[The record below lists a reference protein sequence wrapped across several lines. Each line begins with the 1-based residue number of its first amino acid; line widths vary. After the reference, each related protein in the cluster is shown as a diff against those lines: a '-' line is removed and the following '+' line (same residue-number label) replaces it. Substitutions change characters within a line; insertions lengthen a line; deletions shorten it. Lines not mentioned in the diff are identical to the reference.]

1 MGSLVCEAKG
11 NMLIDNDMSE
21 QIKIQLPDGSVRE
34 VAQGTT
40 PFDVAMSISPRL
52 AAAVVVAR
60 IRPLT
65 TPVVAGET
73 AVEEAD
79 EAQTEAGMYGSAS
92 ELGERLVDLAAP
104 LNEDVALELLKESD
118 EAALK
123 VVRHSAAHVMA
134 TAILELFPETKLGHG
149 PATDNGFFYDVYRET
164 PFTEDDLAA
173 IEKRMAE
180 VVARDETFVRE
191 QESREMGLKD
201 YAEHGD
207 FMKVHFIERFTK
219 PGDEISLYRNGKFV
233 DFCRGPHVP
242 STGRVKAFKVTSV
255 AGAYWLGD
263 EKNQQ
268 LQRIYGTAFFN
279 AKDMDAHFKRLEEI
293 KARDHRVLGKQLD
306 LFSIQ
311 EVAGAGLIF
320 WHPKGGLIRKTME
333 DWMRDECIRRGYEM
347 VFTPHIM
354 RRELWKVSGHE
365 GFYSQNMYPPMEL
378 DDAEYRLKPMNCPG
392 HILIYKNSPKSYR
405 DLPQRYAELGN
416 VYRYERSG
424 TMHGLLRVRGF
435 TQDDAHI
442 FCTPEQIESEIAACV
457 EFADEVLKAFGFAEF
472 KVELST
478 WDPKDQKSYVG
489 SPEHWETAVGSL
501 KKVLDAKAIP
511 YREIPGEAAFYGP
524 KIDIKLVDVLGR
536 LWQLSTVQFDF
547 NLPQRFELEY
557 TGEDG
562 EKHRPVMVHRAL
574 FGSVERFF
582 GVLIEHYA
590 GAFPLWLA
598 PVQVGLV
605 PISEKHVEYARAVKA
620 KLEVAGLRVE
630 LDARN
635 EKMNAKIRE
644 FTLQKVPFVLV
655 MGDKEAEQREV
666 NVRVRGGGVQGTF
679 PLSEFIANATTLITR
694 KELNLSDTPKWHDA
708 VLKAV
713 QSFPTDQFDLNDL
726 YDLRDEFASI
736 FPNNRHVN
744 EKLRQQLQTLRDEGI
759 IQFLDNEGN
768 YKRIK

>member
-1 MGSLVCEAKG
+1 M
-11 NMLIDNDMSE
+11 IR
-21 QIKIQLPDGSVRE
+21 IQLPDGSVRE
-34 VAQGTT
+34 VSRGTT
-40 PFDVAMSISPRL
+40 AYDVATSISPRL

-60 IRPLT
+60 IHPLT
-65 TPVVAGET
+65 AAASET
-73 AVEEAD
+73 TATEETS
-79 EAQTEAGMYGSAS
+79 EAEMYGGAES
-92 ELGERLVDLAAP
+92 GERLVDLAAP
-104 LNEDVALELLKESD
+104 LMEDVALELLKESD

-149 PATDNGFFYDVYRET
+149 PATDSGFFYDVYRET
-164 PFTEDDLAA
+164 PFSDEDLAA
-173 IEKRMAE
+173 IETRMGE
-180 VVARDETFVRE
+180 VVARDEKFIRE
-191 QESREMGLKD
+191 EESREMGLKD
-201 YAEHGD
+201 YAEQGE
-207 FMKVHFIERFTK
+207 FMKVHFIEKFTQ

-279 AKDMDAHFKRLEEI
+279 TKDLDAHFKRLEEI

-311 EVAGAGLIF
+311 EVAGSGLIF
-320 WHPKGGLIRKTME
+320 WHPKGGLIRKAME
-333 DWMRDECIRRGYEM
+333 DWMREECIRRGYDM
-347 VFTPHIM
+347 VYTPHIM
-354 RRELWKVSGHE
+354 RRDLWKISGHE

-392 HILIYKNSPKSYR
+392 HILIYKNSPRSYR
-405 DLPQRYAELGN
+405 DLPIRYAELGN

-442 FCTPEQIESEIAACV
+442 FCTPEQVVSEIEGCLD
-457 EFADEVLKAFGFAEF
+457 FAEVVLKTFGFDEYR
-472 KVELST
+472 VELSLR
-478 WDPKDQKSYVG
+478 DPKKAGEFVGNAADWEKAEAALKAVLTNRGVAFKS
-489 SPEHWETAVGSL
+489 
-501 KKVLDAKAIP
+501 
-511 YREIPGEAAFYGP
+511 IPGEGAFYGP

-547 NLPQRFELEY
+547 NLPARFELEY
-557 TGEDG
+557 KGEDG
-562 EKHRPVMVHRAL
+562 ELHQPVMVHRAL

-598 PVQVGLV
+598 PVQIGIV
-605 PISEKHVEYARAVKA
+605 PISEKHVEYASAVKA
-620 KLEVAGLRVE
+620 KLEAAGLRVE
-630 LDARN
+630 LDERN

-655 MGDKEAEQREV
+655 MGDKEAAAEAV
-666 NVRVRGGGVQGTF
+666 SVRTRGKG
-679 PLSEFIANATTLITR
+679 
-694 KELNLSDTPKWHDA
+694 
-708 VLKAV
+708 
-713 QSFPTDQFDLNDL
+713 
-726 YDLRDEFASI
+726 
-736 FPNNRHVN
+736 
-744 EKLRQQLQTLRDEGI
+744 DEGSVALADFI
-759 IQFLDNEGN
+759 ERAKGLVAS
-768 YKRIK
+768 KSVAL

>member
-1 MGSLVCEAKG
+1 M
-11 NMLIDNDMSE
+11 
-21 QIKIQLPDGSVRE
+21 IKIQLPDGSLRE
-34 VAQGTT
+34 VPKGTT
-40 PFDVAMSISPRL
+40 PFDIANSISPRL

-60 IRPLT
+60 VRALAPAASNTNEAALEASEEAMYSSHTPGSDAARIVDLNLPLT
-65 TPVVAGET
+65 
-73 AVEEAD
+73 
-79 EAQTEAGMYGSAS
+79 
-92 ELGERLVDLAAP
+92 
-104 LNEDVALELLKESD
+104 EDVALELLKEND
-118 EAALK
+118 PAALK

-149 PATDNGFFYDVYRET
+149 PATDNGFFYDVYREV
-164 PFTEDDLAA
+164 PFTEADLAA
-173 IEKRMAE
+173 IETRMAD
-180 VVARDETFVRE
+180 VVKRDEPFIRVE
-191 QESREMGLKD
+191 ESREKGLTD
-201 YAEHGD
+201 YAAQGE
-207 FMKVHFIERFTK
+207 FMKLHFIERFTQ
-219 PGDEISLYRNGKFV
+219 PGDEISLYKNGNFT

-242 STGRVKAFKVTSV
+242 STSRVKAFKVVSI

-279 AKDMDAHFKRLEEI
+279 AKDLEAHFKHLEEI

-333 DWMRDECIRRGYEM
+333 DWMREECIRRGYDM

-354 RRELWKVSGHE
+354 RRELWKISGHE
-365 GFYSQNMYPPMEL
+365 GYYSDNMYPPMEL

-392 HILIYKNSPKSYR
+392 HILIYKNTPRSYR

-442 FCTPEQIESEIAACV
+442 FCTPEQIEGEVIACLD
-457 EFADEVLKAFGFAEF
+457 FAEAVLKTFGFAEYR
-472 KVELST
+472 VELSLR
-478 WDPKDQKSYVG
+478 DPKKAGEFVG
-489 SPEHWETAVGSL
+489 NAADWESAESVL
-501 KKVLDAKAIP
+501 KDVLTKRGVAFKAIP
-511 YREIPGEAAFYGP
+511 GEGAFYGP

-547 NLPQRFELEY
+547 NLPARFELEY
-557 TGEDG
+557 KGEDG
-562 EKHRPVMVHRAL
+562 ELHQPVMVHRAL

-598 PVQVGLV
+598 PVQIGIV
-605 PISEKHVEYARAVKA
+605 PISEKHVEYATAVKA
-620 KLEVAGLRVE
+620 KLEAAGLRVE
-630 LDARN
+630 LDVRN

-655 MGDKEAEQREV
+655 MGDKEAATEAV
-666 NVRVRGGGVQGTF
+666 SVRTRGKG
-679 PLSEFIANATTLITR
+679 
-694 KELNLSDTPKWHDA
+694 
-708 VLKAV
+708 
-713 QSFPTDQFDLNDL
+713 
-726 YDLRDEFASI
+726 
-736 FPNNRHVN
+736 
-744 EKLRQQLQTLRDEGI
+744 DEGSVSLI
-759 IQFLDNEGN
+759 DFIERAKGLVAS
-768 YKRIK
+768 KTVAL

>member
-1 MGSLVCEAKG
+1 
-11 NMLIDNDMSE
+11 MSVNE
-21 QIKIQLPDGSVRE
+21 QSIKIQLPDGSVRE
-34 VAQGTT
+34 VPRGTT
-40 PFDVAMSISPRL
+40 ANDVAMSISPRL

-65 TPVVAGET
+65 PVATGT
-73 AVEEAD
+73 AVEEEAS
-79 EAQTEAGMYGSAS
+79 EAAMYGAQTS
-92 ELGERLVDLAAP
+92 GERLVDLAAP
-104 LNEDVALELLKESD
+104 LMEDVALELLKEND

-149 PATDNGFFYDVYRET
+149 PATDSGFFYDVYRET
-164 PFTEDDLAA
+164 PFSDEDLAA
-173 IEKRMAE
+173 IEARMAE
-180 VVARDETFVRE
+180 VVARDEMFLRE
-191 QESREMGLKD
+191 VESREMGLKD

-207 FMKVHFIERFTK
+207 FMKVHFIEKFTK
-219 PGDEISLYRNGKFV
+219 PGEEISLYRNGRFV

-279 AKDMDAHFKRLEEI
+279 TKDLEAHFKRLEEI

-311 EVAGAGLIF
+311 EVAGSGLIF

-333 DWMRDECIRRGYEM
+333 DWMREECIRRGYNM

-354 RRELWKVSGHE
+354 RRELWKISGHE
-365 GFYSQNMYPPMEL
+365 GYYVQNMYPPMEL

-405 DLPQRYAELGN
+405 DLPVRYAELGN

-442 FCTPEQIESEIAACV
+442 FCMPSQIE
-457 EFADEVLKAFGFAEF
+457 DEVVACIDFAQSVLKTFGFEEF
-472 KVELST
+472 KIELST
-478 WDPKDQKSYVG
+478 WDPNDRKNFVG
-489 SPEHWETAVGSL
+489 SDENWEMAVTSL
-501 KKVLDAKAIP
+501 KNVLERKGIP
-511 YREIPGEAAFYGP
+511 FKTIPGEAAFYGP

-536 LWQLSTVQFDF
+536 MWQLSTVQFDF
-547 NLPQRFELEY
+547 NLPARFELEY
-557 TGEDG
+557 KGEDG
-562 EKHRPVMVHRAL
+562 ELHQPVMVHRAL

-605 PISEKHVEYARAVKA
+605 PISEKHLEYAGAVKA
-620 KLEVAGLRVE
+620 KLEAAGLRVE

-655 MGDKEAEQREV
+655 MGDKEAA
-666 NVRVRGGGVQGTF
+666 
-679 PLSEFIANATTLITR
+679 S
-694 KELNLSDTPKWHDA
+694 
-708 VLKAV
+708 KAV
-713 QSFPTDQFDLNDL
+713 SVRT
-726 YDLRDEFASI
+726 RG
-736 FPNNRHVN
+736 
-744 EKLRQQLQTLRDEGI
+744 KGDEGSVALVDFI
-759 IQFLDNEGN
+759 NRANRLIEQKSPGL
-768 YKRIK
+768 

>member
-1 MGSLVCEAKG
+1 MLVLLYMDADGPREVGAGRAKEIC
-11 NMLIDNDMSE
+11 LEITLMSE
-21 QIKIQLPDGSVRE
+21 QMIKVQLPDGSVRE
-34 VAQGTT
+34 VSRGTT
-40 PFDVAMSISPRL
+40 PYDIAMSISPRL

-65 TPVVAGET
+65 AVAVTSATEGE
-73 AVEEAD
+73 EGSEAS
-79 EAQTEAGMYGSAS
+79 MYGAAAG
-92 ELGERLVDLAAP
+92 GERVVDLTAP
-104 LNEDVALELLKESD
+104 LNEDVALELLKETD

-149 PATDNGFFYDVYRET
+149 PATDSGFFYDVYRET

-180 VVARDETFVRE
+180 VVARDEKFVRVE
-191 QESREMGLKD
+191 ESREKGLTD
-201 YAEHGD
+201 YSAQGE
-207 FMKVHFIERFTK
+207 FMKVYFIEKFTK
-219 PGDEISLYRNGKFV
+219 VGDEISLYRNGGFS

-242 STGRVKAFKVTSV
+242 STGRVKAFKVTSI

-279 AKDMDAHFKRLEEI
+279 AKDLDAHFKRLEEI

-347 VFTPHIM
+347 VYTPHIM
-354 RRELWKVSGHE
+354 RRELWKISGHE

-405 DLPQRYAELGN
+405 DLPVRYAELGN

-442 FCTPEQIESEIAACV
+442 FCTPGQIVSEIEACLD
-457 EFADEVLKAFGFAEF
+457 FAEVVLKTFGFNEYR
-472 KVELST
+472 VELSMH
-478 WDPKDQKSYVG
+478 DPNKVGDYVG
-489 SPEHWETAVGSL
+489 KESDWNNAEAAL
-501 KKVLDAKAIP
+501 KDVLTKRGVP
-511 YREIPGEAAFYGP
+511 FKSIPGEGAFYGP

-557 TGEDG
+557 KGEDG
-562 EKHRPVMVHRAL
+562 ELHRPVMVHRAL

-605 PISEKHVEYARAVKA
+605 PISEKHLEYAEAVKA
-620 KLEVAGLRVE
+620 KLEAAGLRVE

-655 MGDKEAEQREV
+655 MGDKEAASEAV
-666 NVRVRGGGVQGTF
+666 SVRTRGKG
-679 PLSEFIANATTLITR
+679 
-694 KELNLSDTPKWHDA
+694 
-708 VLKAV
+708 
-713 QSFPTDQFDLNDL
+713 
-726 YDLRDEFASI
+726 
-736 FPNNRHVN
+736 
-744 EKLRQQLQTLRDEGI
+744 DEGSVALVDFI
-759 IQFLDNEGN
+759 ERANGLLASRSADCKE
-768 YKRIK
+768 

>member
-1 MGSLVCEAKG
+1 
-11 NMLIDNDMSE
+11 
-21 QIKIQLPDGSVRE
+21 VRE
-34 VAQGTT
+34 VSRGTT
-40 PFDVAMSISPRL
+40 AYDVATSISPRL

-65 TPVVAGET
+65 SVATGATET
-73 AVEEAD
+73 EETS
-79 EAQTEAGMYGSAS
+79 EAAMYGGA
-92 ELGERLVDLAAP
+92 EGGERLVDLAAP
-104 LNEDVALELLKESD
+104 LMEDVALELLKESD

-149 PATDNGFFYDVYRET
+149 PATDSGFFYDVYRET
-164 PFTEDDLAA
+164 PFSDEDLAA
-173 IEKRMAE
+173 IETRMAE
-180 VVARDETFVRE
+180 VVGRDEKFMRE
-191 QESREMGLKD
+191 EESREMGLKD
-201 YAEHGD
+201 YAEQGE
-207 FMKVHFIERFTK
+207 FMKVHFIEKFTK

-279 AKDMDAHFKRLEEI
+279 SKDLDAHFKRLEEI

-311 EVAGAGLIF
+311 EVAGSGLIF
-320 WHPKGGLIRKTME
+320 WHPKGGLIRKEME
-333 DWMRDECIRRGYEM
+333 DWMREECIRRGYDM
-347 VFTPHIM
+347 VYTPHIM
-354 RRELWKVSGHE
+354 RRDLWKISGHE

-392 HILIYKNSPKSYR
+392 HILIYKNSPRSYR
-405 DLPQRYAELGN
+405 DLPVRYAELGN

-442 FCTPEQIESEIAACV
+442 FCTPEQVVSEIEGCLD
-457 EFADEVLKAFGFAEF
+457 FAEVVLKTFGFEEYR
-472 KVELST
+472 VELSLR
-478 WDPKDQKSYVG
+478 DPKKAGEFVGNAADWEKAESALKGVLTNRGVAFKS
-489 SPEHWETAVGSL
+489 
-501 KKVLDAKAIP
+501 
-511 YREIPGEAAFYGP
+511 IPGEGAFYGP

-547 NLPQRFELEY
+547 NLPARFELEY
-557 TGEDG
+557 KGEDG
-562 EKHRPVMVHRAL
+562 ELHQPVMVHRAL

-598 PVQVGLV
+598 PVQIGIV
-605 PISEKHVEYARAVKA
+605 PISEKHVEYASAVKA
-620 KLEVAGLRVE
+620 KLEAAGLRVE
-630 LDARN
+630 LDERN

-655 MGDKEAEQREV
+655 MGDKEAAAEAV
-666 NVRVRGGGVQGTF
+666 SVRTRGKG
-679 PLSEFIANATTLITR
+679 
-694 KELNLSDTPKWHDA
+694 
-708 VLKAV
+708 
-713 QSFPTDQFDLNDL
+713 
-726 YDLRDEFASI
+726 
-736 FPNNRHVN
+736 
-744 EKLRQQLQTLRDEGI
+744 DEGSVALADFI
-759 IQFLDNEGN
+759 ERAKGLVAS
-768 YKRIK
+768 KTVAL